1 MGTPRIPSHS
11 ALRGNGFSRHDLA
24 FRFFPDS
31 ANSPTTVYDP
41 NNDIATLA
49 WTSTG
54 LFTVVL
60 RYPVVRILSQTATL
74 QLATVGVVRDVKIGA
89 TSTTENTS
97 SDLSFTVSVTNG
109 ASAVDIAADPDNSIS
124 VNLAFEVSKVGL
136 AAR

>member
-1 MGTPRIPSHS
+1 
-11 ALRGNGFSRHDLA
+11 
-24 FRFFPDS
+24 
-31 ANSPTTVYDP
+31 
-41 NNDIATLA
+41 
-49 WTSTG
+49 
-54 LFTVVL
+54 
-60 RYPVVRILSQTATL
+60 VVRVLSATATL